1 MLNLEYIYGIYMIRN
16 NITGDC
22 YIGQSVNI
30 PQRIIGHF
38 RTDREKP
45 SKVQKQIIQYGKE
58 NFSVILLDECKTPEE
73 LDEREIHWI
82 EKLKP
87 SLNKQHGGRKN
98 KLLHHSE
105 ETKKALSEKSKQ
117 QYANM
122 SEEEK
127 KTLISHLKGPEIGHP
142 VSKATREKLS
152 AARAKQ
158 DLATPEIMEKRRKT
172 MERKK
177 AEGWVK
183 AKPKEPVKRTPLVCN
198 ETGQHFNSIAHAS
211 SVMGICRWQIYRQMQ
226 GKVAKAKGYSFSRE
240 V

>member
-1 MLNLEYIYGIYMIRN
+1 MLNLEYVYGIYMIRN

-30 PQRIIGHF
+30 PKRILGHF
-38 RTDREKP
+38 HTGRKRMTL
-45 SKVQKQIIQYGKE
+45 VQKQVAEYGKE
-58 NFSVILLDECKTPEE
+58 NFSIILLDECKTPEE
-73 LDEREIHWI
+73 LDEKETYWI
-82 EKLKP
+82 NKLNP
-87 SLNKQHGGRKN
+87 SLNIQCGGRKN
-98 KLLHHSE
+98 KLLCHSE
-105 ETKKALSEKSKQ
+105 ETKKALSEKTKQ

-127 KTLISHLKGPEIGHP
+127 KALLSHLKGPEIGHP
-142 VSKATREKLS
+142 VSKATRKKLS

-198 ETGQHFNSIAHAS
+198 ETGEHFNSIIHAART
-211 SVMGICRWQIYRQMQ
+211 MGISRSQIYKQMV

>member
-1 MLNLEYIYGIYMIRN
+1 MIRN

-30 PQRIIGHF
+30 PKRITGHF
-38 RTDREKP
+38 RTDRKKP

-73 LDEREIHWI
+73 LDEKEIYWI
-82 EKLKP
+82 EKLNP
-87 SLNKQHGGRKN
+87 SLNQLPGGRRN
-98 KLLHHSE
+98 KLFHHSE

-127 KTLISHLKGPEIGHP
+127 KALLSHLKGPEIGHP

-158 DLATPEIMEKRRKT
+158 DLATPEIMEKRRIT
-172 MERKK
+172 LERKK

-183 AKPKEPVKRTPLVCN
+183 AQPKEPVKRTPLVCN
-198 ETGQHFNSIAHAS
+198 ETGQHFNSIIHAAKT
-211 SVMGICRWQIYRQMQ
+211 MGISRSQIYKQMT
-226 GKVAKAKGYSFSRE
+226 GKSAKAKGYTFSRE

>member
-1 MLNLEYIYGIYMIRN
+1 MLNLDYICGIYMIRN

-30 PQRIIGHF
+30 PNRIHEHF
-38 RTDREKP
+38 RTDRKKP
-45 SKVQKQIIQYGKE
+45 SRVQRQVIQYGKE
-58 NFSVILLDECKTPEE
+58 NFSIILLDECKTPEE
-73 LDEREIHWI
+73 LDEREIYWI
-82 EKLKP
+82 GKLEP
-87 SLNKQHGGRKN
+87 SLNTLGGGRKN
-98 KLLHHSE
+98 RLLHHSE
-105 ETKKALSEKSKQ
+105 ETKKELSEKSKQ
-117 QYANM
+117 QYANL

-127 KTLISHLKGPEIGHP
+127 RVLLSHLKGPSIGHP

-158 DLATPEIMEKRRKT
+158 DLATPEIMEKRRQT

-183 AKPKEPVKRTPLVCN
+183 AKPKEPVKRTPLICN
-198 ETGQHFNSIAHAS
+198 ETGEHFNSIAHAS